1 MERAIRNVLCLSAA
15 QAFGN
20 AGLSLIVLSGGLIG
34 ASLAPA
40 PAYATLP
47 PALHLL
53 GIGLGAWPAMLLIR
67 GFGRQTS
74 FVAGAILSAFCAIMA
89 AFAIIQRD
97 FRLCCLAFTLLG
109 INGALIQ
116 QYRFAASEAV
126 APSMRGRAVAFVVIG
141 SVISGV
147 LGPELTRYAPGI
159 IAHSAF
165 AGAFVGLAGCYTLSA
180 ICLSL
185 LNLPSTAPVSAYTP
199 QHAPQHRVGGSE
211 QMRPLAVILRQPIC
225 LIAIGVSAVG
235 FAVMGFQMAATPLQ
249 ITRIDGYPLEASA
262 WVIQSHFLAMFLP
275 SFVTGLIVDRIGS
288 EWVLRFGAVGLAI
301 CLLLGLISH
310 HLQHYW
316 LTLLFLGA
324 SWNMLFVGGTV
335 LLSQSYRPAER
346 LVVQAVHDGSVFTIQ
361 AITSLFAG
369 PLLFSIGWIGI
380 NMIALLLLIP
390 LIGML
395 YWLHRRQQRQAL
407 LWQLLLNS

>member
-1 MERAIRNVLCLSAA
+1 MNRMNQAVRNVALLSVA
-15 QAFGN
+15 QACGN

-34 ASLAPA
+34 ASLASA

-53 GIGLGAWPAMLLIR
+53 GIGLGAWPAITAIR
-67 GFGRQTS
+67 LFGRQSS
-74 FVAGAILSAFCAIMA
+74 FVAGAILAAFCAIMA

-97 FRLCCLAFTLLG
+97 FRLCCIAFTLLG

-126 APSMRGRAVAFVVIG
+126 AAHMRGRAVALVLVG
-141 SVISGV
+141 SVVSGV

-165 AGAFVGLAGCYTLSA
+165 AGAFVGLAGCYGLSA

-185 LNLPSTAPVSAYTP
+185 LKLPAATTASDQEGQA
-199 QHAPQHRVGGSE
+199 RE
-211 QMRPLAVILRQPIC
+211 RMRPLAVILRQPTC
-225 LIAIGVSAVG
+225 LIAIGASAVG

-249 ITRIDGYPLEASA
+249 ITRLDRYPLEAAA

-275 SFVTGLIVDRIGS
+275 SFLTGAVVDRIGS
-288 EWVLRFGAVGLAI
+288 ESVLRFGAVGLAL
-301 CLLLGLISH
+301 CLVLGLISH

-316 LTLLFLGA
+316 LTLLVLGA

-335 LLSQSYRPAER
+335 LLSHSYRPAER
-346 LVVQAVHDGSVFTIQ
+346 LVVQALHDGSVFTIQ
-361 AITSLFAG
+361 AITSLLAA
-369 PLLFSIGWIGI
+369 PLLFSIGWVGV
-380 NMIALLLLIP
+380 NLIALLLLIP
-390 LIGML
+390 LIGLL
-395 YWLHRRQQRQAL
+395 YWLHQQQQQRQAL
-407 LWQLLLNS
+407 LWQLLLKS